1 MSDMATIDWEA
12 AYASRGERMRA
23 SEIRELLKI
32 LDQPGVVSF
41 AGGIP
46 DPALFPTEAV
56 QKACA
61 EILADPAQGPQSLQY
76 SVSEGYK
83 PLREWLVGHMARL
96 GVPCDIDNIVIT
108 GGSQQ
113 GLDLLGKLFLSP
125 GDTALVTAPTYLGA
139 LQAFNAYE
147 PRYDR
152 LDLNGGNM
160 TPSAYA
166 EAAKT
171 AGGRVGFAYVVSDFA
186 NPTGETVPESAR
198 NALIDLVTALD
209 VPLFEDA
216 AYQALRFEGETVP
229 SCLALDVK
237 RTGDINKSRVVFAGT
252 FSKTICPGMRVG
264 WLCASRDLIQKIVLA
279 KQACDLHSSTLNQAI
294 IQRVAAAE
302 YDRLLPKIITAYR
315 SRRDAMLAALAKH
328 MPEGVTWTKPQ
339 GGMFVWVTLP
349 EKLDGAKLLKIALD
363 EEKIAFVPGGAFY
376 ADGTGKN
383 TLRLSYSLA
392 SEAVIE
398 ECMGRLGRLLKR
410 QLA

>member
-1 MSDMATIDWEA
+1 MSALGMIDWEA

-56 QKACA
+56 QRACA
-61 EILADPAQGPQSLQY
+61 DILTDPALGPQSLQY
-76 SVSEGYK
+76 SVSEGHA
-83 PLREWLVGHMARL
+83 PLRRWIVSYMAKL
-96 GVPCDIDNIVIT
+96 GIPCDIENIVIT

-160 TPSAYA
+160 TPAAYA
-166 EAAKT
+166 DAAKQ

-198 NALIDLVTALD
+198 LALLDLVQELD

-216 AYQALRFEGETVP
+216 AYHALRFEGEAVP

-237 RTGDINKSRVVFAGT
+237 RTGDINASRVVFAGT

-294 IQRVAAAE
+294 IQRVAEAE
-302 YDRLLPKIITAYR
+302 YDRLLPRIIDAYR
-315 SRRDAMLAALAKH
+315 SRRDAMLKALEKH
-328 MPEGVTWTKPQ
+328 MPAGVTWTRPQ

-349 EKLDGAKLLKIALD
+349 ERLDGAKLLKLALE
-363 EEKIAFVPGGAFY
+363 EEKIAFVPGGAFF

-392 SEAVIE
+392 SEELIAD
-398 ECMGRLGRLLKR
+398 CMARLGQLLKR